1 MYDRRREAT
10 RKMADYDFSDAALMG
25 HVVSISLLTKLL
37 QKGIISPAE
46 AADLLD
52 DALLRLEEWQAKF
65 PDHQPYFEIARA
77 TLSEFVDAV
86 RPTTK
91 KPRE

>member
-1 MYDRRREAT
+1 
-10 RKMADYDFSDAALMG
+10 LMG
-25 HVVSISLLTKLL
+25 HVVSISTLMKLAER
-37 QKGIISPAE
+37 GVISPA
-46 AADLLD
+46 DVSDVLD

-86 RPTTK
+86 RPMTR

>member
-1 MYDRRREAT
+1 
-10 RKMADYDFSDAALMG
+10 MADYDFSDAALMG
-25 HVVSISLLTKLL
+25 HVVSISLLMKLAER
-37 QKGIISPAE
+37 GIISPA
-46 AADLLD
+46 DLSDVLD
-52 DALLRLEEWQAKF
+52 DALLRLEEWQARF

-91 KPRE
+91 RQPE

>member
-1 MYDRRREAT
+1 
-10 RKMADYDFSDAALMG
+10 MADYDFSDAALMG
-25 HVVSISLLTKLL
+25 HVVSISTLMKLAER
-37 QKGIISPAE
+37 GVISPA
-46 AADLLD
+46 DVSDVLD

-86 RPTTK
+86 RPTTR
-91 KPRE
+91 KPHE

>member
-1 MYDRRREAT
+1 
-10 RKMADYDFSDAALMG
+10 MADYDFSDAALMG
-25 HVVSISLLTKLL
+25 HVVSISLLTKLIER
-37 QKGIISPAE
+37 GVISPAD
-46 AADLLD
+46 AAEILD

-86 RPTTK
+86 RPKTQK
-91 KPRE
+91 RRD